1 MDTRIRAA
9 LLRLGIGAG
18 ASPEDGDDYVA
29 ADNAQAEVSSGDSL
43 IFDAITAA
51 SEDYIRTQDKVECN
65 PLFISDRIEAKI
77 DGIKESCKTL
87 RADLLKQLPV
97 SIRLRFG
104 DAPDLSECLSTESL
118 YYRRIKSARAR
129 QRWRDATSLALDRV
143 MRSLTE
149 YHNADS
155 ADEQDPAFPENT
167 SHIKGKFLRA
177 AQKFKPPTGAEIR
190 AKMSDKNTS
199 DHPYA
204 ASARHL
210 VVTKIRKLCTDTGMR
225 QYDPN
230 GSNYK
235 RDAGVRAGRPIH
247 TLKDLGHDPTC
258 EEPDPNTVDVYT
270 LIDCVCYEPKDLN
283 RYSGKHIA
291 LVAPFYP
298 ELSGSG
304 IDSIY
309 YADSETTFVEIVGA
323 GTNGVNDRAGARYH
337 NQTSW
342 EFNTNDLTYIESED
356 RSRYTTYQVLAYPMP
371 EILKQVV
378 FLVAL
383 QTVRI
388 PYAIMDLATLYTK
401 DHHLSSTGIRPIGPC
416 KNVKLYKSDPNV
428 PWTKDILVM
437 SGGSPNHP
445 RLSLKY
451 RTDIGPD
458 SSVVVTNELFN
469 MFHYIQHSGKRGQTL
484 REIQDSLRYNMGSDY
499 GEHVS
504 MVKTAV
510 LAEFLKVSL
519 DYGFTD
525 LPNVVYYNATPTVA
539 PTITAAAPETPE
551 STISKLMA
559 LPHLQPPQAG
569 GAPTPQLSRAPS
581 TASSSN
587 ASSSTSSTS
596 SEAPP
601 PSEHG
606 AARAVLAGPKLT
618 NGTNPGVFVKDGAT
632 AAAYKAERMD
642 AYCNNVEPPPA
653 HKQLHKFILSH
664 FIKCIERESGVQPRS
679 VHMPS
684 FREIEET
691 RTKPLQRARAETYG
705 QLGEVKPAPAR
716 VEIKNEVGHKTV
728 SPRGI
733 TCLEYELGIESGR
746 LGKLLKQIVE
756 NCHWFNPGDNPQQI
770 ADSIRQCA
778 TLGATAARL
787 SPDVTSG
794 GHAADY
800 SKMDETH
807 SEFTNSIVRA
817 VIEHFAADSCR
828 DKALETYDNLFNM
841 AATLHKE
848 KLDTGWKNSS
858 GSGITTEL
866 NTIVSAFR
874 EMVTTSI
881 AMVLPFAAEGI
892 AEKLSRKHPLTAAA
906 FKTAMI
912 TAQNKAYK
920 DLLFQQDEGKL
931 LWMAYRYIG
940 PKFGDDSLD
949 PATPLV
955 RDDTWLKCSQYLTLC
970 DGMKTDVEFISTKPG
985 NLQPWEYL
993 SRMYPNP
1000 MDSGTSYCK
1009 IEKALDKLSIAINSD
1024 PERYALKCQGYWT
1037 VDSKTP
1043 VVNAYLMAMAR
1054 IHNFELE
1061 PLAPDDKTLEELYC
1075 ADRDLYYKVKAG
1087 PYPTDDQTEELLI
1100 ETAARQLGFA
1110 AGTELQQFVDG
1121 LSKATTWEEMA
1132 EFKLPNI
1139 PGRAFKVDPPHTTRV
1154 AASSGQIRLG
1164 QAPRE
1169 SRPNNRK
1176 SRPKRKSAK
1185 AGCQ

>member
-9 LLRLGIGAG
+9 LRRLGIGVG
-18 ASPEDGDDYVA
+18 ERPEVGDDNVGVQDA
-29 ADNAQAEVSSGDSL
+29 EVEVSSGDTRIL
-43 IFDAITAA
+43 DAITAA
-51 SEDYIRTQDKVECN
+51 SEEYICAQDKVECN

-77 DGIKESCKTL
+77 DGIKESYKAFC
-87 RADLLKQLPV
+87 ADFLQQLPA
-97 SIRLRFG
+97 SIRLRLV
-104 DAPDLSECLSTESL
+104 DVPNLSECLSTESPH
-118 YYRRIKSARAR
+118 YRRIKSARAR
-129 QRWRDATSLALDRV
+129 QRWRNATSLALDRV

-149 YHNADS
+149 YHN
-155 ADEQDPAFPENT
+155 EQDPASPENT
-167 SHIKGKFLRA
+167 SHIKGRFHRA

-190 AKMSDKNTS
+190 AGMRDKNTS

-210 VVTKIRKLCTDTGMR
+210 VVTRIRKLCADTGMR

-235 RDAGVRAGRPIH
+235 RDEGVPAGRPIH

-258 EEPDPNTVDVYT
+258 EEPDPSIVDVYT
-270 LIDCVCYEPKDLN
+270 LIDCVCYESEDLN
-283 RYSGKHIA
+283 RYSGSHIA

-323 GTNGVNDRAGARYH
+323 GTNGVNDCAGARYH

-356 RSRYTTYQVLAYPMP
+356 RSRYTTYQVLSYPMP

-383 QTVRI
+383 ETVHI

-416 KNVKLYKSDPNV
+416 KNVELYKSDPKV

-504 MVKTAV
+504 MVKSAV

-539 PTITAAAPETPE
+539 PAITATVPDTPE
-551 STISKLMA
+551 STITMLKT
-559 LPHLQPPQAG
+559 LPHLQAHQPG
-569 GAPTPQLSRAPS
+569 GAPAPQLSRAPS
-581 TASSSN
+581 TASSSS
-587 ASSSTSSTS
+587 ASSATGSNSSV
-596 SEAPP
+596 APP
-601 PSEHG
+601 PTEHG

-618 NGTNPGVFVKDGAT
+618 NGTNPGVFVNDDAT

-653 HKQLHKFILSH
+653 HKQLSKFILLH
-664 FIKCIERESGVQPRS
+664 FIKCIEQESGVKPRS

-684 FREIEET
+684 FREIEDA
-691 RTKPLQRARAETYG
+691 RTKPLQKARADTYG
-705 QLGEVKPAPAR
+705 RNGEVKPAPAR
-716 VEIKNEVGHKTV
+716 VEIKNEVGHKSV

-733 TCLEYELGIESGR
+733 ACLEYKLGIESGR
-746 LGKLLKQIVE
+746 LGKLLKGIVE

-770 ADSIRQCA
+770 ADSIRLCA
-778 TLGATAARL
+778 TLGADAARY

-800 SKMDETH
+800 CKMDETH

-817 VIEHFAADSCR
+817 VIEYFAADSCR
-828 DKALETYDNLFNM
+828 DAALATYDNLFNM
-841 AATLHKE
+841 AATLRKQ
-848 KLDTGWKNSS
+848 KLNTGWKNSS

-892 AEKLSRKHPLTAAA
+892 AEKLSLEHPLSATA

-912 TAQNKAYK
+912 AAQNKAYK
-920 DLLFQQDEGKL
+920 HLVLQQDEGKL

-940 PKFGDDSLD
+940 PKFGDDALD

-955 RDDTWLKCSQYLTLC
+955 TDAMWLKCSRYLTLC
-970 DGMKTDVEFISTKPG
+970 DGMKTDVEFISTRPD
-985 NLQPWEYL
+985 NMQPWEYL
-993 SRMYPNP
+993 SRMYPSP
-1000 MDSGTSYCK
+1000 MTSGTSYCK

-1043 VVNAYLMAMAR
+1043 VVNAYLKAMAR
-1054 IHNFELE
+1054 IYNFELE
-1061 PLAPDDKTLEELYC
+1061 PLATDENTLDELYY

-1100 ETAARQLGFA
+1100 EAAARQLGFA

-1121 LSKATTWEEMA
+1121 LSQATTREEMA
-1132 EFKLPNI
+1132 EFKLPLI
-1139 PGRAFKVDPPHTTRV
+1139 QGAAFKVDPLHTTRV
-1154 AASSGQIRLG
+1154 AAASGQAWLDTT
-1164 QAPRE
+1164 PRDPK
-1169 SRPNNRK
+1169 PNARK
-1176 SRPKRKSAK
+1176 SRSKRKLAK
-1185 AGCQ
+1185 TGRQ